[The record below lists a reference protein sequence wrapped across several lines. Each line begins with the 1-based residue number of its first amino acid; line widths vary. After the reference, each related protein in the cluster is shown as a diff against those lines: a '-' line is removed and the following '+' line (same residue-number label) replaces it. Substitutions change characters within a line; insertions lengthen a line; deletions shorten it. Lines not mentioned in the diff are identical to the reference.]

1 MYRKQRGHYFYFLT
15 LFAVVLSYD
24 LSSVLVNELLTRL
37 CGYIYLS
44 RELLKTGVSSF
55 KAHFFF
61 KVHCKPSSSQLTAV
75 VPPFLLYSTT
85 HLYRLFDDAFTTY
98 FLLLA

>member
-1 MYRKQRGHYFYFLT
+1 MIRIAICIENRGGHYFYFLT

-24 LSSVLVNELLTRL
+24 LSSVLVKQLLTRL

-55 KAHFFF
+55 KAHFFSRF
-61 KVHCKPSSSQLTAV
+61 IAS
-75 VPPFLLYSTT
+75 
-85 HLYRLFDDAFTTY
+85 
-98 FLLLA
+98 